1 MRASSLTRR
10 FLQAPLQ
17 SLGTFRS
24 LVGAA
29 ILVITGLGSVQAA
42 AFGPQS
48 LAWLTVTSQ
57 AGEKK
62 KKDEKTKQTPP
73 PTKPTEQKTPPVK
86 PGDLL
91 GNPPAKLG
99 DDQKP
104 LKPNDNRVGPN
115 APTDPTPRYIFREG
129 PFEGLELFGYSYFSS
144 ARALVEYRRRLLV
157 EPLKD
162 LQTKPNPVDATQ
174 GVVDPAV
181 AGFVNVQTPAPDR
194 YLLGPGDKLKVRIS
208 SPTRA
213 AEDIVLQVDSRGY
226 VTLPSVSKPI
236 LVRGQNLV
244 AVEKAIQRELARVL
258 RGADV
263 VVTLDE
269 LRTIS
274 ISVVGEVV
282 AQGNYQVPSVMTLF
296 NAIYL
301 AGGPTPLGSMR
312 RIELRRANAA
322 PKSIDLYGLL
332 LRGDSSQ
339 DVPLMPGDLIL
350 VPPAGN
356 RVAMKGEVR
365 RPAVY
370 ESLPTERLNDVLS
383 YAGGAEPS
391 AILDRVQVESYDP
404 GKEKILLNVDLTPRA
419 SKSAPVVRSNDV
431 VTFFAVRDMLINA
444 VSVTGSVDQPREYPY
459 EPNMTV
465 ADLIQTARGL
475 MKDAYIERADL
486 YRQNDDLTETLVRV
500 DLKKALDRDAEANLK
515 LKPRD
520 RLVIYSL
527 RTAQFIGER
536 RVEIV
541 GAVQRP
547 GTYNRVDG
555 LRVADLVLQAGGL
568 LPEAFG
574 EYAFI
579 RRRNDD
585 GSEGPLIRINLIGAI
600 NGNAKDN
607 VLLTDRDRVT
617 IFRADE
623 TQYRPEQSVTI
634 VGAVQRPGTYP
645 RSSNLTIKDLIDLA
659 GGLLPNAASDL
670 EYAKPLKKEVDASMK
685 IAITDVVTSR
695 NNPVLGDGDVVSVLT
710 DSEILLK
717 PILVSISGRVKQP
730 GVYAIRRKGEKISD
744 LVKRAGGLMT
754 DAWTEGAQ
762 FTRDPERLSTDAQI
776 RLTPRVQEIL
786 KTVQSQEYIR
796 ALAKSDIDKIRVLQK
811 SGQSGIPNIGLTGAV
826 MPTPQQGGGLDLT
839 ETGLLKRETVT
850 PAREL
855 SKNELETFGNV
866 PLRVDQALKNER
878 VRDNIDLQDGDI
890 LYIPEK
896 PSTVSIKGAVIL
908 PSNVLFVPGRDL
920 RYYTDRSG
928 GYTQDADQREVLVIR
943 ATGTII
949 KGRPSTRIE
958 LGDTIYVPT
967 KVMVARLNESK
978 STFEEIFNT
987 VLNTGLFIAIIRS
1000 LTG

>member
-1 MRASSLTRR
+1 MRAFSLTRR
-10 FLQAPLQ
+10 
-17 SLGTFRS
+17 SLKV
-24 LVGAA
+24 LVVVT
-29 ILVITGLGSVQAA
+29 LSVFTGLGSVNAA
-42 AFGPQS
+42 ALGPQS
-48 LAWLTVTSQ
+48 LGWLAVTAQ
-57 AGEKK
+57 VGNQKK
-62 KKDEKTKQTPP
+62 QEDPKKQTEP
-73 PTKPTEQKTPPVK
+73 PTKGSDQKVPPQKSSGNGNGNGGEQKKLGEDTPP
-86 PGDLL
+86 
-91 GNPPAKLG
+91 AM
-99 DDQKP
+99 
-104 LKPNDNRVGPN
+104 KPNDNRVGPN
-115 APTDPTPRYIFREG
+115 APVDPTPKYIFRTG
-129 PFEGLELFGYSYFSS
+129 PFEGMELFGYSYFSS
-144 ARALVEYRRRLLV
+144 ARALVEYRRRLLT
-157 EPLKD
+157 EPLKE
-162 LQTKPNPVDATQ
+162 LAVKPNPVEATQ

-181 AGFVNVQTPAPDR
+181 TGFVNVQTPAPDR
-194 YLLGPGDKLKVRIS
+194 YLLGPGDKLKLRIS

-213 AEDIVLQVDSRGY
+213 AENVVIQVDTRGY
-226 VTLPSVSKPI
+226 VVVPGVSKPI

-244 AVEKAIQRELARVL
+244 AAEKAIARELGRVI
-258 RGADV
+258 RDAEV
-263 VVTLDE
+263 IVTLDE

-296 NAIYL
+296 NALYL

-322 PKSIDLYGLL
+322 PKTIDLYGLL

-350 VPPAGN
+350 VPTAGN

-370 ESLPTERLNDVLS
+370 ETLPTERLDDALG

-404 GKEKILLNVDLTPRA
+404 GKEKILLNVDLTARA
-419 SKSAPVVRSNDV
+419 AKSSPFVRSNDV
-431 VTFFAVRDMLINA
+431 VTFFPVRDTLLNA
-444 VSVTGSVDQPREYPY
+444 VSVTGSVDQPREYPF
-459 EPNMTV
+459 ESKMTV
-465 ADLIQTARGL
+465 ADLITKARGL

-486 YRQNDDLTETLVRV
+486 YRLNDDLTETLLRV
-500 DLKKALDRDAEANLK
+500 DLKKALERDPDANLP

-520 RLVIYSL
+520 RLVVYSL

-536 RVEIV
+536 RVEII

-555 LRVADLVLQAGGL
+555 LRLADLVLQAGGL

-585 GSEGPLIRINLIGAI
+585 GSEGPLIRVSLIGAI
-600 NGNAKDN
+600 KGNAQDN

-617 IFRADE
+617 VFRADE

-659 GGLLPNAASDL
+659 GGLLPNAANAL
-670 EYAKPLKKEVDASMK
+670 EYAKPLKKENEASSK
-685 IAITDVVTSR
+685 IEIADVITSR
-695 NNPVLGDGDVVSVLT
+695 NNPVLADGDVVSVLA
-710 DSEILLK
+710 DSDILLK

-730 GVYAIRRKGEKISD
+730 GVYAIRRKGERISD

-754 DAWTEGAQ
+754 DAWSEGAQ
-762 FTRDPERLSTDAQI
+762 FTRDPDRLSTDAQI

-811 SGQSGIPNIGLTGAV
+811 SGQSGLPNIGLTGAM
-826 MPTPQQGGGLDLT
+826 MPQTGAAAGPDLSDST
-839 ETGLLKRETVT
+839 LLKRETVT

-855 SKNELETFGNV
+855 SANELETFGNV
-866 PLRVDQALKNER
+866 PLRVDQALKNEK
-878 VRDNIDLQDGDI
+878 VRDNIELQDGDI
-890 LYIPEK
+890 LYIPER
-896 PSTVSIKGAVIL
+896 PNTVSIKGAVIL

-958 LGDTIYVPT
+958 LGDTIFVPT
-967 KVMVARLNESK
+967 KVMVARLTESK

-1000 LTG
+1000 LTR

>member
-1 MRASSLTRR
+1 M
-10 FLQAPLQ
+10 
-17 SLGTFRS
+17 
-24 LVGAA
+24 
-29 ILVITGLGSVQAA
+29 
-42 AFGPQS
+42 
-48 LAWLTVTSQ
+48 
-57 AGEKK
+57 
-62 KKDEKTKQTPP
+62 
-73 PTKPTEQKTPPVK
+73 
-86 PGDLL
+86 
-91 GNPPAKLG
+91 GNPPGKLG

-115 APTDPTPRYIFREG
+115 APTDPTPRFIFREG

-157 EPLKD
+157 EPLKE

-174 GVVDPAV
+174 GVVDAAV

-194 YLLGPGDKLKVRIS
+194 YLLGPGDKLKVRVS
-208 SPTRA
+208 SPTRE

-226 VTLPSVSKPI
+226 VTVPNVAKPI

-244 AVEKAIQRELARVL
+244 AAESAIRRELAKVI
-258 RGADV
+258 RGAEV

-296 NAIYL
+296 NALYL

-322 PKSIDLYGLL
+322 PKTIDLYGLL

-350 VPPAGN
+350 VPTAGS

-370 ESLPTERLNDVLS
+370 ESLPSEKVSDLLT

-404 GKEKILLNVDLTPRA
+404 GKEKVLLNVDLTPRA
-419 SKSAPVVRSNDV
+419 AQSSPVVRSNDV
-431 VTFFAVRDMLINA
+431 VTFFAVRDTVMNA
-444 VSVTGSVDQPREYPY
+444 VSVLGSVDQPREYPY
-459 EPNMTV
+459 KAKMTV
-465 ADLIQTARGL
+465 ADLIEQARGL
-475 MKDAYIERADL
+475 TKDAYIDRADL
-486 YRQNDDLTETLVRV
+486 YRQNDDFTEALVRV
-500 DLKKALDRDAEANLK
+500 DLKKALERDPQANLA
-515 LKPRD
+515 LMPRD

-536 RVEIV
+536 RVEII

-579 RRRNDD
+579 RRLNDD
-585 GSEGPLIRINLIGAI
+585 GSEGPLLRVNLIGAI
-600 NGNAKDN
+600 KGNAQDN
-607 VLLTDRDRVT
+607 VLLTDRDRLT

-659 GGLLPNAASDL
+659 GGLLPNAASAL
-670 EYAKPLKKEVDASMK
+670 EYAKPLKKEVEASAK
-685 IAITDVVTSR
+685 IEIADVVTSR

-710 DSEILLK
+710 DSDILLK

-730 GVYAIRRKGEKISD
+730 GVYAIRRKGERISD
-744 LVKRAGGLMT
+744 LIKRAGGLMT

-811 SGQSGIPNIGLTGAV
+811 SGQSGLPNIGLGGAM
-826 MPTPQQGGGLDLT
+826 MPNVPQQGGNLDLT

-855 SKNELETFGNV
+855 STNELETFGNV
-866 PLRVDQALKNER
+866 PLRVDQAIKNER
-878 VRDNIDLQDGDI
+878 VRDNIELQDGDI

-958 LGDTIYVPT
+958 LGDTIFVPT

-1000 LTG
+1000 LTR